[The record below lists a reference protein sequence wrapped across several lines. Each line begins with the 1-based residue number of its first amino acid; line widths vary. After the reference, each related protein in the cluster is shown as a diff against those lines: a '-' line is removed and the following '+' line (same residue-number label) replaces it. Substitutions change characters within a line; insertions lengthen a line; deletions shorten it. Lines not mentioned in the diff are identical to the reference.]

1 MQSKQTIEDKQ
12 EDEGDGPENAKGTTV
27 FVKNLNFNTTEDAL
41 QKVVLFV
48 LYISN
53 CGLMSQKYKKKHFC
67 VCFSFPRHSASWVL
81 FLVQ

>member
-41 QKVVLFV
+41 QKVLLFV

-53 CGLMSQKYKKKHFC
+53 CGLMSQKYQKIIFLW
-67 VCFSFPRHSASWVL
+67 FSFPRHSASWVL
-81 FLVQ
+81 FLAQ

>member
-27 FVKNLNFNTTEDAL
+27 FVKNLNFNTSEDAL

-53 CGLMSQKYKKKHFC
+53 CGLMSQKYQKFFC
-67 VCFSFPRHSASWVL
+67 VCVFH
-81 FLVQ
+81 FLGILQVGSSS

>member
-12 EDEGDGPENAKGTTV
+12 EDEGDSPENAKGTTV

-41 QKVVLFV
+41 QKVLLFV

-53 CGLMSQKYKKKHFC
+53 CGLMSQKYQKIIFLW
-67 VCFSFPRHSASWVL
+67 FSFPRYSAIWVL
-81 FLVQ
+81 FLAQ

>member
-1 MQSKQTIEDKQ
+1 MQSKQTVEDKQ

-48 LYISN
+48 FYISN
-53 CGLMSQKYKKKHFC
+53 CSLMSQKYQKNFLC
-67 VCFSFPRHSASWVL
+67 VFFIS
-81 FLVQ
+81 

>member
-27 FVKNLNFNTTEDAL
+27 FVKNLNFNTSEDAL

-53 CGLMSQKYKKKHFC
+53 CGLMSQKYQKKIFVCVFHFLGILQ
-67 VCFSFPRHSASWVL
+67 VGSSS
-81 FLVQ
+81 

>member
-41 QKVVLFV
+41 QKVLLFV

-53 CGLMSQKYKKKHFC
+53 CGLMSQKYQKIIFLW
-67 VCFSFPRHSASWVL
+67 FSFPRYSASWVL
-81 FLVQ
+81 FLAQ

>member
-53 CGLMSQKYKKKHFC
+53 CGLMSQKYQKKNFVCIFHFLGILQ
-67 VCFSFPRHSASWVL
+67 VGSSS
-81 FLVQ
+81 

>member
-1 MQSKQTIEDKQ
+1 MQSKQTVEDKQ

-53 CGLMSQKYKKKHFC
+53 CGLMSQKYQKLFFL
-67 VCFSFPRHSASWVL
+67 CFSFPRHSASWVL

>member
-1 MQSKQTIEDKQ
+1 MQSKQTVEDKQ

-53 CGLMSQKYKKKHFC
+53 CGLMSQKYQKIIFLW
-67 VCFSFPRHSASWVL
+67 FSFPRYSASWVL
-81 FLVQ
+81 FLAQ

>member
-48 LYISN
+48 LYISS
-53 CGLMSQKYKKKHFC
+53 CGLMSQKYQKNFLC
-67 VCFSFPRHSASWVL
+67 VFFIS
-81 FLVQ
+81 

>member
-1 MQSKQTIEDKQ
+1 MQSKQTVEDKQ

-41 QKVVLFV
+41 QKVLLFV

-53 CGLMSQKYKKKHFC
+53 CGLMSQKYQKIIFLW
-67 VCFSFPRHSASWVL
+67 FSFPRYSASWVL
-81 FLVQ
+81 FLAQ